1 MELNEQFELAT
12 AESKTLASKP
22 DNITLLKL
30 YSLYKQATIG
40 DLNTDAPSNAFDFV
54 GNAKFKAWQ
63 ELNGTPKESAMKEYV
78 ELINSLK

>member
-1 MELNEQFELAT
+1 MELTEQFELAT
-12 AESKTLASKP
+12 TDSKTLSKKP

-40 DLNTDAPSNAFDFV
+40 DVNTEAPSNAFDFV

-63 ELNGTPKESAMKEYV
+63 ELNGKPKELAMKEYV
-78 ELINSLK
+78 DLVNSLK

>member
-1 MELNEQFELAT
+1 MDINEQFELAT
-12 AESKTLASKP
+12 AASKTLPRKP

-40 DLNTDAPSNAFDFV
+40 DVNTEAPSNEFDFV

-63 ELNGTPKESAMKEYV
+63 EISGKPKELAMKEYV
-78 ELINSLK
+78 ELVNNLK